1 MPVIAIQEQQVAVYR
16 FRMFDIGCGE
26 FVESSRW
33 VPADLIH
40 DIRAERIGE
49 GVQIDAGL
57 LADDGLTPHG
67 VDPRP
72 RERGFPT
79 GVSSVHRS

>member
-1 MPVIAIQEQQVAVYR
+1 MPVIASQGQHVTVYR
-16 FRMFDIGCGE
+16 FRMFDIGSGE

-33 VPADLIH
+33 APADLIH

-67 VDPRP
+67 VDRRP
-72 RERGFPT
+72 RERGFQT
-79 GVSSVHRS
+79 GVSFVHRS